1 MSTKPVAEAIR
12 IESESGPTDETKSV
26 RVRRGVYRLRNTPG
40 YYMIRVRV
48 PGGVITTD
56 QLEAVAELSRESGWE
71 PGVHLTT
78 RAGLELAGIP
88 GAAVCNY
95 LTRLEVAGLTTVLTG
110 GNAVRGVV
118 CCPFS
123 GVEPDEAFDV
133 TPFALAVDRYYRE
146 HVTLTRMPRKIKI
159 AFDSCPED
167 HVRACFTDIGIL
179 AVKRGEERG
188 FRVIVGGGLG
198 ATPKVGQEL
207 EEFVPVG
214 KLFPTIDAI
223 LRVFDREGD
232 RKNRARARLK
242 WLLAEWGIEKF
253 RDAVRAEPVEGPFP
267 DELAF
272 HVEDFPLPPVSFL
285 GVGAGAVS
293 ADRAQDFSRWSA
305 SNVLRQR
312 QAGLAAVAIRVPFG
326 DISPEQLNV
335 VAEAA
340 RLFGGGLRTSI
351 EQNIVLRGV
360 RVEALPALYQFL
372 LPAGLA
378 TCCAGKLL
386 DVTRCVG
393 SSACLSAI
401 TSSRAAAADI
411 TRALEAEL
419 GYDPTLQ
426 HLRVRVSGCPN
437 SCSHHH
443 ASDIGLYGISK
454 KINGRSVP
462 HYALLAGGSALGEA
476 TGVRVIDIPAARIGA
491 AVERTVRLYRDER
504 EQAESFPAFVARAGV
519 EHIRET
525 LQPLTEAPSMEDDP
539 AFYRDLDA
547 ERDFKVE
554 SKKGECHY

>member
-1 MSTKPVAEAIR
+1 
-12 IESESGPTDETKSV
+12 
-26 RVRRGVYRLRNTPG
+26 
-40 YYMIRVRV
+40 MIRVRV

-71 PGVHLTT
+71 LGVHLTT
-78 RAGLELAGIP
+78 RQGLELAGIP
-88 GAAVCNY
+88 GVAVCNY

-118 CCPFS
+118 CCPLA
-123 GVEPDEAFDV
+123 GVAPDEAFDV

-146 HVTLTRMPRKIKI
+146 HPTLTRMPRKIKI
-159 AFDSCPED
+159 AFDSCAED
-167 HVRACFTDIGIL
+167 HVRAFYTDIGIL
-179 AVKRGEERG
+179 AVKRDGARG

-198 ATPKVGQEL
+198 ATPKIGQVL

-214 KLFPTIDAI
+214 NLFPTIDAI
-223 LRVFDREGD
+223 LRVFDREGN
-232 RKNRARARLK
+232 RNNRARARLK

-253 RDAVRAEPVEGPFP
+253 RDAVRAEPVDGAFP
-267 DELAF
+267 NELAF
-272 HVEDFPLPPVSFL
+272 HVDDFPLPPVSFL
-285 GVGAGAVS
+285 GVGAGAV
-293 ADRAQDFSRWSA
+293 APDRAQDFSRWSA
-305 SNVLRQR
+305 ANVLRQR
-312 QAGLAAVAIRVPFG
+312 QPGLAAVTIRVPYG
-326 DISPEQLNV
+326 DLTPEQLHV

-351 EQNIVLRGV
+351 EQNFVLRGV
-360 RVEALPALYQFL
+360 RTEALAALYQFL
-372 LPAGLA
+372 LPSGLA
-378 TCCAGKLL
+378 TCCAGRLL

-393 SSACLSAI
+393 SAACLSAI
-401 TSSRAAAADI
+401 TSSRAAAVDI
-411 TRALEAEL
+411 TRALEEEL
-419 GYDPTLQ
+419 GYDTSLQ

-454 KINGRSVP
+454 KINGRAVP
-462 HYALLAGGSALGEA
+462 HYALLAGGSGQGER
-476 TGVRVIDIPAARIGA
+476 TGVRVIDVPAARVGV

-504 EQAESFPAFVARAGV
+504 KQGESFPAFVDRTGA

-525 LQPLTEAPSMEDDP
+525 LQPLTEAPSVEEEP